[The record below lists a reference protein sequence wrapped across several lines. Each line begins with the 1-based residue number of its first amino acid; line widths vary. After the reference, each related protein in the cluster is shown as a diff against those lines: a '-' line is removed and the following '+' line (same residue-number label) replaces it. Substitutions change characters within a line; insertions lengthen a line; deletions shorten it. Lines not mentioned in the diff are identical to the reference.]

1 MRFNF
6 SKFIGKW
13 LITFISCSY
22 DAKNTF
28 IFNAHEI
35 FSAKLALKSE
45 SMFLFVINKE
55 KGEFLLLFLLNFEYF
70 GEDVIVQDVGS
81 ILVHQNFQIIHL

>member
-1 MRFNF
+1 M
-6 SKFIGKW
+6 KIV
-13 LITFISCSY
+13 
-22 DAKNTF
+22 
-28 IFNAHEI
+28 
-35 FSAKLALKSE
+35 SAKLALKSE
-45 SMFLFVINKE
+45 SMFLFVIDKE